1 MTTMLN
7 GWDVDAVTEAVT
19 QVQEQPEA
27 GVLTWRG
34 RAVWDG
40 GFGLDVHTREI
51 EQLGET
57 MERHFTLRGD
67 HPQELLGNNTGA
79 TAIETAL
86 AALGACMTGTFA
98 VQATA
103 RGVQIDQL
111 EVDLECTIDL
121 NGFFG
126 IQPIPPGLRDV
137 RLTYRVASDADD
149 ETLREILDATR
160 TLSPV
165 HDTFTRPVPVEAGF
179 ASHDR

>member
-34 RAVWDG
+34 RTVWDG
-40 GFGLDVHTREI
+40 GFGLDVQTRQI

-67 HPQELLGNNTGA
+67 RPQELLGNNTGA

-103 RGVQIDQL
+103 RGV
-111 EVDLECTIDL
+111 TIDD
-121 NGFFG
+121 
-126 IQPIPPGLRDV
+126 QSRAQCSWRSSSKEETMTDPDRRRRRWSRRSTPPG
-137 RLTYRVASDADD
+137 
-149 ETLREILDATR
+149 
-160 TLSPV
+160 
-165 HDTFTRPVPVEAGF
+165 RPTTSRPR
-179 ASHDR
+179 SRS

>member
-1 MTTMLN
+1 MTTTLN

-19 QVQEQPEA
+19 LVQDRPEA
-27 GVLTWRG
+27 GLLTWRG
-34 RAVWDG
+34 QAVWDG
-40 GFGLDVHTREI
+40 GFGLDVRTRQI

-103 RGVQIDQL
+103 RGVEIDKL

-126 IQPIPPGLRDV
+126 IQSIPPGLRDV
-137 RLTYRVASDADD
+137 ELIYRVESNADD
-149 ETLREILDATR
+149 ETLQEILDSTR
-160 TLSPV
+160 NLSPV
-165 HDTFTRPVPVEAGF
+165 HDTFTRPVHVEAGF
-179 ASHDR
+179 APDDQ